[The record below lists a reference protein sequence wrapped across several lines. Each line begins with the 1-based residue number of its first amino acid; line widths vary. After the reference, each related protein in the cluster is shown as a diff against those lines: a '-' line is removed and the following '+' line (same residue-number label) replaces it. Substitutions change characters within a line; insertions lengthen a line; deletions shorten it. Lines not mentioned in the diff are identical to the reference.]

1 MKPGPETDA
10 NSLLERVRAKRL
22 HIISYVNRVEPSE
35 PRENRLSSLGIVC
48 SALATLLTAGPAIGG
63 ESFTKALGAA
73 GPNSPSWRILC
84 GGAMMFSLAAAVAS
98 KLYKSHDIA
107 ARLSKAQACDA
118 KLGAI
123 ETLLEVGR
131 LSLKDAAT
139 RYEKCILEVPFIA
152 LTEKQQRR
160 RLQQELALKLIKGK
174 IRLPISE
181 QAVGGRFL
189 CSGSASG
196 LQEGAHL
203 WLAVEIDGRIW
214 PKESEVHVEEDG
226 SWSKTVFEQGTA
238 GKFSL
243 SLLAANAEGNEYIRA
258 WLRLCDQTG
267 SYPELRAPELIPLAR
282 INGLCR
288 DLPSIE
294 AAGVAP

>member
-1 MKPGPETDA
+1 MKPEPETD
-10 NSLLERVRAKRL
+10 NKNLLERVRAARL
-22 HIISYVNRVEPSE
+22 RVGSYVNKVEP
-35 PRENRLSSLGIVC
+35 RGNRLTSLGITC

-84 GGAMMFSLAAAVAS
+84 GGAMMFSLAAAVAT

-118 KLGAI
+118 KLEAI
-123 ETLLEVGR
+123 ETLIQVGQI
-131 LSLKDAAT
+131 SLKDAAP
-139 RYEKCILEVPFIA
+139 RYEKFILEVPFIA
-152 LTEKQQRR
+152 LREKQRR
-160 RLQQELALKLIKGK
+160 RLQQEPAVESVRGEIKL
-174 IRLPISE
+174 PSSSE
-181 QAVGGRFL
+181 AVGDTFL

-196 LQEGAHL
+196 LREGVHL

-214 PKESEVHVEEDG
+214 PRECEVHVEEDG
-226 SWSKTVFEQGTA
+226 SWSKTVFEEEAA

-243 SLLAANAEGNEYIRA
+243 LLYAANAEGNDYIRA
-258 WLRLCDQTG
+258 WLRSCDETG
-267 SYPELRAPELIPLAR
+267 SYPELMGAPGLTRLAR
-282 INGLCR
+282 INGLR
-288 DLPSIE
+288 RNLPPFE